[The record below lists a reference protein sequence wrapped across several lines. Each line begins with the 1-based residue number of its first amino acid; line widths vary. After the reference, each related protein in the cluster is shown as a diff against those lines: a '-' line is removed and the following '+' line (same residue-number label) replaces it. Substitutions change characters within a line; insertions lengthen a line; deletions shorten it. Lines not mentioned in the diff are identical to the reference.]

1 MEVFIFF
8 FQQYGAIGMGVR
20 WSSCGQPNLHPPQEQ
35 PKINKDNLFPEEI
48 ARAVEDATMSLGIFV
63 VIFLLL
69 IGPVVVGRWN
79 DIGRQKNAISIKGFP
94 VNETKS
100 GVGQRKNY

>member
-1 MEVFIFF
+1 
-8 FQQYGAIGMGVR
+8 MGVR
-20 WSSCGQPNLHPPQEQ
+20 WSSCGQPNLHPPQEK

-79 DIGRQKNAISIKGFP
+79 DIDCQKMLFQSKDFL
-94 VNETKS
+94 
-100 GVGQRKNY
+100 

>member
-1 MEVFIFF
+1 MIK
-8 FQQYGAIGMGVR
+8 
-20 WSSCGQPNLHPPQEQ
+20 

-63 VIFLLL
+63 LIFLLL

-79 DIGRQKNAISIKGFP
+79 DIDCQKMLFQSKDFL
-94 VNETKS
+94 
-100 GVGQRKNY
+100 

>member
-1 MEVFIFF
+1 
-8 FQQYGAIGMGVR
+8 
-20 WSSCGQPNLHPPQEQ
+20 
-35 PKINKDNLFPEEI
+35 
-48 ARAVEDATMSLGIFV
+48 MSLGIFV
-63 VIFLLL
+63 LIFLLL